1 MTELSLDRPAR
12 IVLLLEHLRFGGT
25 ERQALELARGLNRKR
40 FQPEIW
46 TLDAGDDLAPLARSW
61 GIPVWQL
68 SHCRKPGPATL
79 ARLWQLLKSDPPD
92 LLLTLTAVPNIWG
105 RLLGKGAGTPIIVGN
120 VRSLT
125 HQRQH
130 EGWLWPL
137 ADHILCNSRA
147 IKDILNKDCKIS
159 PARITVIPNGVDTK
173 FFRPETPITDR
184 KPIILCVGRLVPEK
198 DHEILIRAFSLVS
211 ADHPDARLWLVGNGP
226 LKADIAATITQIISP
241 PGRVRFLPARPDLRP
256 LLEQASMLVLSS
268 RQEAFPNVILEAMA
282 MGLPVVATRVGGVPE
297 LVTPGETGWLV
308 PPGNVPALAA
318 AMSQLLE
325 DQATRREMGKAARQ
339 RAKQDF
345 SLATM
350 VRRHEEVFDKL
361 LKQKAA
367 AKAASH
373 DKKPAPIAVEAGGP
387 RVAYSILWFPEPS
400 QTFVLDEVNTLRLLG
415 LDVEVFTLYGPRPP
429 GWVAGMA
436 PALAPVHPLGLAS
449 FGTLFLDLLRLIRDR
464 HPYARLVLAE
474 TLVRKWRN
482 LETAGEAL
490 WATLAGVHLG
500 KRLPA
505 AAFDHIHAPW
515 ADGPTTAAWVASRL
529 SGIPFSFGAHAH
541 DIYPPDGALVEK
553 LKAASFI
560 NTASAVNRN
569 YFVALEPSVADKIT
583 VIHAG
588 VPLTSRPGP
597 RRTPR
602 PPYQLLG
609 LGRFV
614 AKKGF
619 SVLLSACRELAAQG
633 LNFHL
638 TLAGDGPQRLELQE
652 LVHTYGLSG
661 RVSFP
666 GFVPHH
672 QVPPLLQ
679 QTDLFIMPCIVD
691 PQGDMDGLPT
701 VIMEALA
708 CEVPVVA
715 TDISGIREIVQPG
728 RTGWLLPPG
737 GTRALVQA
745 IEEALADPQEARR
758 RAQAGKRLVAK
769 EFNSKKNY
777 GRLKA
782 LLEKHSLKR

>member
-1 MTELSLDRPAR
+1 MANSSSARPAR

-25 ERQALELARGLNRKR
+25 ERQALELARGLNRQR
-40 FQPEIW
+40 FHPEIW

-61 GIPVWQL
+61 GIPVMQL

-92 LLLTLTAVPNIWG
+92 LLLTLTALPNIWG
-105 RLLGKGAGTPIIVGN
+105 RLLGRGAGAPLIVGN

-137 ADHILCNSRA
+137 ADHILCNSKA
-147 IKDILNKDCKIS
+147 IKYILNKDCKIS
-159 PARITVIPNGVDTK
+159 PARVSVIPNGVDTK
-173 FFRPETPITDR
+173 FFLPETPLTGR

-198 DHEILIRAFSLVS
+198 DHETLIRAFSLVS
-211 ADHPDARLWLVGNGP
+211 ADYPAAQLWLVGNGP
-226 LKADIAATITQIISP
+226 LKADIAATIKQIIP

-297 LVTPGETGWLV
+297 LVIPGETGWLA

-318 AMSQLLE
+318 ALAQLLGDPE
-325 DQATRREMGKAARQ
+325 TCKAFGKAARQ
-339 RAKQDF
+339 RAQQDF
-345 SLATM
+345 SLAAM
-350 VRRHEEVFDKL
+350 VRRHEEVFDRL
-361 LKQKAA
+361 LKRQAA
-367 AKAASH
+367 AKAASQ
-373 DKKPAPIAVEAGGP
+373 DKKPVPIAVEAGGP

-400 QTFVLDEVNTLRLLG
+400 QTFVLDEVNTLRLQG

-436 PALAPVHPLGLAS
+436 PALAPVHRLGLAS

-464 HPYARLVLAE
+464 HPQARLILAE

-569 YFVALEPSVADKIT
+569 YFVALEPSAADKIT

-588 VPLTSRPGP
+588 VPLTSPPGT

-619 SVLLSACRELAAQG
+619 TVLLAACRELAAQG
-633 LNFHL
+633 LDFHL
-638 TLAGDGPQRLELQE
+638 TLAGDGPQHRELEE
-652 LVHTYGLSG
+652 LAHNYGLG
-661 RVSFP
+661 ARVSFP

-672 QVPPLLQ
+672 QVPALLQ
-679 QTDLFIMPCIVD
+679 GADLFIMPCIV
-691 PQGDMDGLPT
+691 
-701 VIMEALA
+701 
-708 CEVPVVA
+708 
-715 TDISGIREIVQPG
+715 
-728 RTGWLLPPG
+728 
-737 GTRALVQA
+737 
-745 IEEALADPQEARR
+745 
-758 RAQAGKRLVAK
+758 
-769 EFNSKKNY
+769 
-777 GRLKA
+777 
-782 LLEKHSLKR
+782 